1 MLNEIAEHIF
11 EATGQ
16 RLINPT
22 QQSVSGGSINQAFL
36 LSDRSNKS
44 TKFFVKT
51 NTAVR
56 VKMFEAEAIALTQI
70 YNTQTIKVPKP
81 ICWGV
86 SAGFSYIV
94 MEWLELGGSSN
105 WEQLG
110 QNLAAMHRVTSN
122 LGFGWDRQNTIGSTP
137 QINNWNSSWI
147 DFFIEHRLLYQL
159 KLARQKGFRINI
171 TEQDLFEKIPKFFQ
185 AYNPQPSMVH
195 GDLWSGNVGFDS
207 SFSSAR
213 EPVIFDPALY
223 FGDREVDLAMT
234 ELFGGFPPQFYQGY
248 NQSFPLD
255 MGYQYRKT
263 LYNLYHILNHFNLFG
278 GNYAST
284 ANRMISEIMTL
295 GL

>member
-11 EATGQ
+11 QVTGQ
-16 RLINPT
+16 RLINPH

-36 LSDRSNKS
+36 LSDRPNKS
-44 TKFFVKT
+44 NKFFVKT

-56 VKMFEAEAIALTQI
+56 VGMFEAEAIALNQI
-70 YNTQTIKVPKP
+70 YASQTIKVPKP

-86 SAGFSYIV
+86 SAGISYIV
-94 MEWLELGGSSN
+94 MEWQELGSSSN
-105 WEQLG
+105 WEQFG
-110 QNLAAMHRVTSN
+110 QDLAAMHKVTSN
-122 LGFGWDRQNTIGSTP
+122 SGFGWDRQNTIGSTP
-137 QINNWNSSWI
+137 QINNWNASWI

-159 KLARQKGFRINI
+159 KLARQKGFRSNI
-171 TEQDLFEKIPKFFQ
+171 TDQDLFKEIPKFFQ
-185 AYNPQPSMVH
+185 DYDPQPSMVH
-195 GDLWSGNVGFDS
+195 GDLWSGNVGFNS
-207 SFSSAR
+207 SFGV

-234 ELFGGFPPQFYQGY
+234 ELFSGFPSQFYQSY
-248 NQSFPLD
+248 NQAFPLD
-255 MGYQYRKT
+255 AGYSDRKT

-284 ANRMISEIMTL
+284 ANRMIAEIMTL